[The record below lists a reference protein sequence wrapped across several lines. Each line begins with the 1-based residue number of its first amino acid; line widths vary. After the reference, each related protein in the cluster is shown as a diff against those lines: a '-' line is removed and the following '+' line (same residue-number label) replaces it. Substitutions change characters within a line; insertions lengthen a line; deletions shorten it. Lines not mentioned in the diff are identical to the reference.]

1 MASLNAVVLL
11 GNLTRDPELRTTPQG
26 TSVASFGLAVN
37 RRYRQG
43 EEQRE
48 EVMFIDITCFGRQ
61 AEVASEYLSKGNL
74 AMIEGRLQWRSW
86 ETPDGQK
93 RSKHEVI
100 ANNIQFMPRSSGGQN
115 GEPYEP
121 TRPANAVRLLQELLA
136 AFGDPVTADGAV
148 GPQTAQASHA
158 AMERAPEHLVD
169 AYGIARRNY
178 YYRLADR
185 RPASRKYARARDGG
199 TGGWFLP
206 AEEFFAGRYHFT
218 RAQHERRVAAWA

>member
-1 MASLNAVVLL
+1 MASLNSVILL

-48 EVMFIDITCFGRQ
+48 EVCFVDIVCFGRQ
-61 AEVASEYLSKGNL
+61 AETATEYLSKGNL
-74 AMIEGRLQWRSW
+74 ALIEGRLQWRSW

-100 ANNIQFMPRSSGGQN
+100 ANNIQFMPRSSGSQN

-121 TRPANAVRLLQELLA
+121 ARPAAQSRPSYAPPSSPMMGGGGGFDEPPMPSDDDIPFVHSYPSDMNRRDRWE
-136 AFGDPVTADGAV
+136 PVA
-148 GPQTAQASHA
+148 
-158 AMERAPEHLVD
+158 
-169 AYGIARRNY
+169 
-178 YYRLADR
+178 
-185 RPASRKYARARDGG
+185 
-199 TGGWFLP
+199 
-206 AEEFFAGRYHFT
+206 
-218 RAQHERRVAAWA
+218 